1 MEKGLQKMM
10 KPKVSAF
17 DSMASE
23 YNSWF
28 EDEGKTIFATEVQ
41 ALQQILPLLGRPWLE
56 IGVGSGH
63 FAQALGISIG
73 LDPSNELLKIA
84 KSRGVNALL
93 GRGEA
98 TPFRDSIFGTAF
110 LIVTLCFVDSPL
122 AVLKEVD
129 RILKDSGKIVLGLVL
144 RESPWGKFYQHKKKL
159 GHHFYK
165 HATFYS
171 FAELEALLAQVGFS
185 TETVISTLFQI
196 PGSVKGVESPRQGH
210 SSNAGFT
217 VITARKKVKCLP

>member
-1 MEKGLQKMM
+1 MIR
-10 KPKVSAF
+10 PKASAF
-17 DSMASE
+17 DSMALE

-28 EDEGKTIFATEVQ
+28 EDEGKSIFATEVQ
-41 ALQQILPLLGRPWLE
+41 ALQQILPLLSMPWLE
-56 IGVGSGH
+56 IGVGSGR

-84 KSRGVNALL
+84 KSRGVNAFL

-122 AVLKEVD
+122 AVFKEVD
-129 RILKDSGKIVLGLVL
+129 RILNNDNGKIVLGLVL
-144 RESPWGKFYQHKKKL
+144 REGPWGKFYQHKKEL
-159 GHHFYK
+159 GHHLYK

-185 TETVISTLFQI
+185 TETVVSTLFQM
-196 PGSVKGVESPRQGH
+196 PGSVKNIESPQQGY

-217 VITARKKVKCLP
+217 VITARKK

>member
-1 MEKGLQKMM
+1 MEKGLQKMI

-17 DSMASE
+17 DSKALE

-28 EDEGKTIFATEVQ
+28 EDEGKPIFATEIQ
-41 ALQQILPLLGRPWLE
+41 ALQQILPLLSRPWLE
-56 IGVGSGH
+56 IGVGSGR
-63 FAQALGISIG
+63 FAQSLGISIG

-84 KSRGVNALL
+84 KSRGVNAFL

-98 TPFRDSIFGTAF
+98 APFRDHIFGTAF

-122 AVLKEVD
+122 AVFKEID
-129 RILKDSGKIVLGLVL
+129 RILKNSGKIVLGLVL

-159 GHHFYK
+159 GHQLYK
-165 HATFYS
+165 HANFYS
-171 FAELEALLAQVGFS
+171 FAELEALLAQVGFA
-185 TETVISTLFQI
+185 TEAVVSTLFQV
-196 PGSVKGVESPRQGH
+196 PGNVKNIESPQQGY

-217 VITARKKVKCLP
+217 VITAGKK